1 LRAGRG
7 DGPTRVGWILLMKW
21 HEAVASRRDATCL
34 DGDADPGCGRGCARR
49 AHGQRG
55 ARASGPDASRDRGGD
70 AALSAGVCDRARRA
84 GAGLCSRMSSRLRRS
99 DPDLALDPA
108 PSPAALA
115 RTEYV
120 RSGAVPAG
128 SAAGAS
134 LCVSPLRG
142 WTPRLHRPTF
152 PLTEALLV
160 VARLVGAFRI
170 ELASRQPVLSVAVV
184 TTQPDHAPLYHLS
197 VAEQGCAEGPP
208 VMHPVVLEAAQAVFG
223 AATTNLLRRSCL
235 GRVGQS
241 LGTEAVGERSGLTW
255 RADALVRV
263 TGAEND
269 SDKLVFLRTI
279 RSICSRF
286 VLERDTALRYQLLPL
301 AWTVPSPLERC
312 TTHSRD
318 VNHAAIQLR
327 GVRPNSPNPTDRG

>member
-1 LRAGRG
+1 MARRLAPDHWQKSLVLTRAVIEEAMRLYPSAFVIVRAAQAPDHVAERQVAPG
-7 DGPTRVGWILLMKW
+7 DVVVVSPWIL
-21 HEAVASRRDATCL
+21 HRHRRLWREPNTF
-34 DGDADPGCGRGCARR
+34 DPGRFLPGAPPVPRYAYLPFGVGPRVCIG
-49 AHGQRG
+49 AHF
-55 ARASGPDASRDRGGD
+55 A
-70 AALSAGVCDRARRA
+70 
-84 GAGLCSRMSSRLRRS
+84 
-99 DPDLALDPA
+99 
-108 PSPAALA
+108 
-115 RTEYV
+115 
-120 RSGAVPAG
+120 
-128 SAAGAS
+128 
-134 LCVSPLRG
+134 
-142 WTPRLHRPTF
+142 
-152 PLTEALLV
+152 LTEALLV
-160 VARLVGAFRI
+160 MARLVGAFRI

-327 GVRPNSPNPTDRG
+327 RTRPNGPSPAERD